1 MRRLAPLCIAI
12 LMLASAC
19 GELLDP
25 AAAVVNG
32 NKITVEEIA
41 EDLERFERSSEF
53 ERLAQQGDAQELKRQ
68 VEQQLLS
75 QEIRRAVLE
84 PKAQELDIEID
95 EEEINARL
103 DEIKAD
109 YETPEAFE
117 EALKE
122 QNLTLEQ
129 VEQLVADSLLEE
141 RLRAEVTEG
150 AVPSDEEIQ
159 AYYDENQELY
169 SETEAQHILVEDQAR
184 AEDIAAQLDAASGSK
199 VESLFAKLA
208 KRFSLD
214 DSNADNSGE
223 LGFFGPGDF
232 VEPFEKAA
240 AKLDIG
246 EISAPVQTEFGWHV
260 IRVTDRRVAPL
271 EEVAADI
278 EAELGQGAVDEAWD
292 EFVRKAYEDAD
303 VKVNPRYGEFDEES
317 FQVIDPTAEDVPG
330 AEVPEVEAT
339 PGVDPNESPSA
350 AS

>member
-1 MRRLAPLCIAI
+1 MRRLAPLCAAI
-12 LMLASAC
+12 FLLTSAC

-41 EDLERFERSSEF
+41 ADLERFEDSSEF
-53 ERLAQQGDAQELKRQ
+53 ERLSQQGDAQELKRQ

-84 PKAQELDIEID
+84 PRAEEFEVEVS
-95 EEEINARL
+95 EEEITARL

-109 YETPEAFE
+109 YESQGAFE

-141 RLRAEVTEG
+141 KLRAKVTED
-150 AVPSDEEIQ
+150 AAPSEEEVQ
-159 AYYDENQELY
+159 AYYDENQDRY
-169 SETEAQHILVEDQAR
+169 AETEAQHILVGDE
-184 AEDIAAQLDAASGSK
+184 AEAQDIASQLDAARDPQ
-199 VESLFAKLA
+199 VDDLFARLA

-214 DSNADNSGE
+214 DSNAGNAGE

-232 VEPFEKAA
+232 VAPFEKAA

-246 EISAPVQTEFGWHV
+246 EISGPVETEFGWHV
-260 IRVTDRRVAPL
+260 IRVTDRRVAPF

-278 EAELGQGAVDEAWD
+278 EGELGQGAVDEAWD
-292 EFVRKAYEDAD
+292 EFVRKAYEEAD

-317 FQVIDPTAEDVPG
+317 FQVVDPSAEDVPG
-330 AEVPEVEAT
+330 AEVPEVDGS
-339 PGVDPNESPSA
+339 PGVNPNESPSPV
-350 AS
+350 S

>member
-1 MRRLAPLCIAI
+1 MRRLAPLCIA
-12 LMLASAC
+12 LLLAAPAC

-41 EDLERFERSSEF
+41 ADLERFEESAEF
-53 ERLAQQGDAQELKRQ
+53 ERLSEQGDAQELKRQ

-84 PKAQELDIEID
+84 PKAEELGIEVD
-95 EEEINARL
+95 EEEVTSRL
-103 DEIKAD
+103 EEIKAD
-109 YETPEAFE
+109 YETEGAFE

-129 VEQLVADSLLEE
+129 VEELIADRLLEE
-141 RLRAEVTEG
+141 QLRAKVTED
-150 AVPSDEEIQ
+150 AAPSEEEIQ
-159 AYYDENQELY
+159 AYYEENQNRYAE
-169 SETEAQHILVEDQAR
+169 SEAQHILVADEAKAQ
-184 AEDIAAQLDAASGSK
+184 DIATRLDAARGNQ
-199 VESLFAKLA
+199 VDSLFAKLA
-208 KRFSLD
+208 KRFSTD
-214 DSNADNSGE
+214 DTNADDAGK
-223 LGFFGPGDF
+223 LGFFGRGDF

-246 EISAPVQTEFGWHV
+246 EISEPVQTEFGWHV

-271 EEVAADI
+271 EEVADEI
-278 EAELGQGAVDEAWD
+278 EQELGQEAVEKAWTSY
-292 EFVRKAYEDAD
+292 VRKAYEEAD

-317 FQVIDPTAEDVPG
+317 FQVIDPTADDVPG
-330 AEVPEVEAT
+330 AEVPETEPT
-339 PGVDPNESPSA
+339 QSVDPNEAPSP

>member
-1 MRRLAPLCIAI
+1 MRRLALFCSA
-12 LMLASAC
+12 MLLLAPAC

-41 EDLERFERSSEF
+41 EDLERYESSTQFED
-53 ERLAQQGDAQELKRQ
+53 LAQQGDAQELKRQ

-84 PKAQELDIEID
+84 PKAEELGIEVSED
-95 EEEINARL
+95 EIQQRL

-117 EALKE
+117 KELKE

-129 VEQLVADSLLEE
+129 VEQLVADRLLEE
-141 RLRAEVTEG
+141 ELQAKVTEG
-150 AVPSDEEIQ
+150 AAPSEEEVQ
-159 AYYDENQELY
+159 AYYDENQARYE
-169 SETEAQHILVEDQAR
+169 EAEAQHILVEDRAQ
-184 AEDIAAQLDAASGSK
+184 AEDIAAQLAAAPGSK
-199 VESLFAKLA
+199 VDALFAKLA
-208 KRFSLD
+208 KKFSID
-214 DSNADNSGE
+214 ESNAANGGE

-232 VEPFEKAA
+232 VAPFERAA

-246 EISAPVQTEFGWHV
+246 EISSPVQTEFGWHL
-260 IRVTDRRVAPL
+260 IRVTDRRVARF

-278 EAELGQGAVDEAWD
+278 EQELGQGAVEEAWD
-292 EFVRKAYEDAD
+292 EFVRKAYEEAD

-317 FQVIDPTAEDVPG
+317 FQVVDPTAEDVPG
-330 AEVPEVEAT
+330 AEEPAE
-339 PGVDPNESPSA
+339 DPADPTQPAPAPSEE
-350 AS
+350 

>member
-1 MRRLAPLCIAI
+1 MRRLAPVCAAI
-12 LMLASAC
+12 FLLTPAC

-41 EDLERFERSSEF
+41 ADLEGFEDSSEF
-53 ERLAQQGDAQELKRQ
+53 ERLSQQGDAQELKRQ

-84 PKAQELDIEID
+84 PKAEELDVEVS
-95 EEEINARL
+95 EEEITARL

-109 YETPEAFE
+109 YESQGAFE

-141 RLRAEVTEG
+141 KLRAKVTED
-150 AVPSDEEIQ
+150 ATPSEEEVQ
-159 AYYDENQELY
+159 AYYDENQDRY
-169 SETEAQHILVEDQAR
+169 AETEAQHILVGDEAKAR
-184 AEDIAAQLDAASGSK
+184 DIATQLDAARDSQ
-199 VESLFAKLA
+199 VDDFFATLA
-208 KRFSLD
+208 KRFSID
-214 DSNADNSGE
+214 DSNADNAGE

-232 VEPFEKAA
+232 VAPFEKAA
-240 AKLDIG
+240 AKLEIG
-246 EISAPVQTEFGWHV
+246 EISGPVETEFGWHV
-260 IRVTDRRVAPL
+260 IRVTDRRVAPF

-278 EAELGQGAVDEAWD
+278 EEELGQGAVDEAWD
-292 EFVRKAYEDAD
+292 EFVRNAYEDAD

-317 FQVIDPTAEDVPG
+317 FQVVDPSAEDVPG
-330 AEVPEVEAT
+330 AEVPETEGS
-339 PGVDPNESPSA
+339 PGVDPNESPTPA
-350 AS
+350 T